1 MFCKTIK
8 IFTLKTGSKWIYR
21 ATELK
26 KKKWER
32 TGCKQRVLTVKEKT
46 VLFIYIYIFF
56 LCEKCR
62 GAR

>member
-46 VLFIYIYIFF
+46 VLFIYIYFF
-56 LCEKCR
+56 LV
-62 GAR
+62 